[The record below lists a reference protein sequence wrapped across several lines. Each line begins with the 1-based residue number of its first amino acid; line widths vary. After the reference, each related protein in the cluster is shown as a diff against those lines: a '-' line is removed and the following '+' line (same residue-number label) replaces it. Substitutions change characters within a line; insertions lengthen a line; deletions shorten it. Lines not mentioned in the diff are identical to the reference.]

1 MDTDRPARRHTAA
14 SGDEEGF
21 GWRGQACKAAGMTLQ
36 AQVRAG
42 MAAQEACTRIPRHR
56 VGRRPCRNE
65 RSGGSPCSAQAQSTR
80 RPAEGIYTDFRTR
93 VIEAEEAAE
102 IRMVALVMKAASEDP
117 KHARREHYGRSN
129 LKE

>member
-1 MDTDRPARRHTAA
+1 MDTDRPARLHTAA

-21 GWRGQACKAAGMTLQ
+21 GWRGQVCKAAGMTLQ
-36 AQVRAG
+36 AHVRAEVD
-42 MAAQEACTRIPRHR
+42 AQEGRTGISRARAEHRPR
-56 VGRRPCRNE
+56 RNE